1 MNYHPTFIPTTTDTL
16 TGRGKSVSAPAAQT
30 VQQAELMHTLIPR
43 QQDMRTVVVLRP
55 TIVAPI
61 GQGSTTLLYSLAAN
75 RDVGS
80 NLARTDG
87 WYKQYRD

>member
-1 MNYHPTFIPTTTDTL
+1 MMNSHPTSIPTTTDTL

-43 QQDMRTVVVLRP
+43 QQDTRTVVALRP

-61 GQGSTTLLYSLAAN
+61 GQGSTTLLCFPAAN
-75 RDVGS
+75 QDAGS
-80 NLARTDG
+80 NLAQTDG
-87 WYKQYRD
+87 WYKRY